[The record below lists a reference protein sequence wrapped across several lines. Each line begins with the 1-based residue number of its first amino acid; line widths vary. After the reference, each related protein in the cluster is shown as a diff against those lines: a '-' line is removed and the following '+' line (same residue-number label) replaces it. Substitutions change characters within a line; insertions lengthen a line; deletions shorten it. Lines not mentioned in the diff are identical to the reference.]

1 VVDHS
6 KTADGAAVVT
16 WVAYFAAHISAAN
29 DFLQF
34 IALIVAIGSG
44 IYAWRY
50 HAKRLRQIDANV
62 NSK

>member
-1 VVDHS
+1 MEHS

-16 WVAYFAAHISAAN
+16 WVAYFTAHISAAN

-34 IALIVAIGSG
+34 IALLVAIGSG

-50 HAKRLRQIDANV
+50 HAKRLRQIEADVDA
-62 NSK
+62 K